1 MSAITVTKHQTRY
14 SVAEMLLIL
23 IAAALVGLTI
33 WYVEHATHNT
43 NTTYSI
49 HESSQKPATPKKTP
63 ATGQ

>member
-23 IAAALVGLTI
+23 VAAALVGLTI

-43 NTTYSI
+43 NTT
-49 HESSQKPATPKKTP
+49 
-63 ATGQ
+63 